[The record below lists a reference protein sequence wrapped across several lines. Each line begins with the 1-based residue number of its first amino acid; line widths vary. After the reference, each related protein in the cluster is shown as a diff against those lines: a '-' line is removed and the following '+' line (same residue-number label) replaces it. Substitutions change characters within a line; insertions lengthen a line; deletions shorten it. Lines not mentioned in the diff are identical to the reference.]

1 MDKLETFEVSGA
13 PEDIGFAIGQID
25 ADLIQKQ
32 VLQLAEF
39 RETERTWQ
47 SRSYLQELFTEARYV
62 FPEYFLELESMV
74 NVAQVEFELFLIW
87 NCRGDLPMSDDAIS
101 ESAKHSPEGCTT
113 LLYPA
118 AKSSVAVIAHNEDGP
133 PELDGHCSCFSVRQ
147 ENGSKFSTF
156 HYPGM
161 LPGHTLSVN
170 SHGLVQTI
178 NNIRVDDLQSGIPH
192 WC

>member
-1 MDKLETFEVSGA
+1 MDKLETFEVYGA

-47 SRSYLQELFTEARYV
+47 RRSYLQELFTEARYV

-101 ESAKHSPEGCTT
+101 ESAKHSPEACTT

-133 PELDGHCSCFSVRQ
+133 PELDGHCCCFSVRQ

-178 NNIRVDDLQSGIPH
+178 NNIRVDDLQSVIPH

>member
-1 MDKLETFEVSGA
+1 MDKLETFEVSGD
-13 PEDIGFAIGQID
+13 PEDIGFEIGQID

-87 NCRGDLPMSDDAIS
+87 NCHGDLPLSDDAIP
-101 ESAKHSPEGCTT
+101 EFAKHSPEGCTT
-113 LLYPA
+113 LLYTA
-118 AKSSVAVIAHNEDGP
+118 AKSSVAVIVHNEDGQ
-133 PELDGHCSCFSVRQ
+133 PELDGHCCWLSVRQ

-161 LPGHTLSVN
+161 LPGHTFSVN

>member
-1 MDKLETFEVSGA
+1 MPIRFKNKYFSLQNFVKLNEPGRTA
-13 PEDIGFAIGQID
+13 AILKMLD
-25 ADLIQKQ
+25 A
-32 VLQLAEF
+32 AA
-39 RETERTWQ
+39 
-47 SRSYLQELFTEARYV
+47 RSV
-62 FPEYFLELESMV
+62 FPEYVLELDGMGRG
-74 NVAQVEFELFLIW
+74 AHVEYETLLVW
-87 NCRGDLPMSDDAIS
+87 NCRGDLPLSDDAIP
-101 ESAKHSPEGCTT
+101 ESAKHFPEGCTT
-113 LLYPA
+113 FLYPA

-133 PELDGHCSCFSVRQ
+133 PELDGHCSWFSVRQ

>member
-1 MDKLETFEVSGA
+1 VDKLETFEVSGT
-13 PEDIGFAIGQID
+13 PEDIGFAIGQIN

-47 SRSYLQELFTEARYV
+47 DSSYLKMLDAAVRSF
-62 FPEYFLELESMV
+62 FPEYVLELEGMARC
-74 NVAQVEFELFLIW
+74 AQVEYETLLVW
-87 NCRGDLPMSDDAIS
+87 NCRGDLPLPDDAIP

-133 PELDGHCSCFSVRQ
+133 PELDGHCSWFSVRQ

>member
-1 MDKLETFEVSGA
+1 MDKLEVSGT
-13 PEDIGFAIGQID
+13 PEDIGFAIGQAD
-25 ADLIQKQ
+25 ANSIQKQ

-47 SRSYLQELFTEARYV
+47 DSSYLQELLTAARYF
-62 FPEYFLELESMV
+62 FPEYVLELEGMARG
-74 NVAQVEFELFLIW
+74 AQVEYETLLVW
-87 NCRGDLPMSDDAIS
+87 NCRGDLPLSDDAIP
-101 ESAKHSPEGCTT
+101 ESAKHFPEGCTT
-113 LLYPA
+113 FLYPA

-133 PELDGHCSCFSVRQ
+133 PELDGHCCWLSVRQ

-161 LPGHTLSVN
+161 LPGHTFSVN

>member
-1 MDKLETFEVSGA
+1 MSVNKLDTLEVSGT
-13 PEDIGFAIGQID
+13 P
-25 ADLIQKQ
+25 
-32 VLQLAEF
+32 AEF
-39 RETERTWQ
+39 QETERTWQ
-47 SRSYLQELFTEARYV
+47 DSSYLQELFTGTRYV

-87 NCRGDLPMSDDAIS
+87 NCHGYFPLSDDTIP
-101 ESAKHSPEGCTT
+101 ESAKHSPDGCTT
-113 LLYPA
+113 FLYPA
-118 AKSSVAVIAHNEDGP
+118 AKSSVAVIGHNEDGP
-133 PELDGHCSCFSVRQ
+133 PELNGHCSWFSVRQ

-178 NNIRVDDLQSGIPH
+178 SNIRIDDLQSGIAH

>member
-87 NCRGDLPMSDDAIS
+87 NCHGYFPLSDDTIP
-101 ESAKHSPEGCTT
+101 ESAKHPPDGYTT
-113 LLYPA
+113 FLYPA
-118 AKSSVAVIAHNEDGP
+118 AKSSVAVNAHNEDGQ
-133 PELDGHCSCFSVRQ
+133 PEL
-147 ENGSKFSTF
+147 NG
-156 HYPGM
+156 Y
-161 LPGHTLSVN
+161 
-170 SHGLVQTI
+170 
-178 NNIRVDDLQSGIPH
+178 
-192 WC
+192 